1 MRVEK
6 IKELIKGQE
15 NFKKEEVLELIEG
28 LEKMIE
34 KEMKET
40 VKGKISDFM
49 EELVNGRFNDCID
62 FDSIEEEVE
71 LSLYNREI
79 ELDFRNVD
87 IRWNDWRIENEL
99 KDYFEGEDF

>member
-34 KEMKET
+34 KEMKEK
-40 VKGKISDFM
+40 VKKKIENFM
-49 EELVNGRFNDCID
+49 EELVDGKFNDCID

-71 LSLYNREI
+71 INLYNREI
-79 ELDFRNVD
+79 ELDFSNVD
-87 IRWNDWRIENEL
+87 VRWNEWRIENEL

>member
-6 IKELIKGQE
+6 IKDLIKGQE
-15 NFKKEEVLELIEG
+15 NFNKEEVLELIEG

-34 KEMKET
+34 KEMKEK
-40 VKGKISDFM
+40 VKERIENFM

-71 LSLYNREI
+71 LNLYDREI

-87 IRWNDWRIENEL
+87 IKWHDWRIKNEL
-99 KDYFEGEDF
+99 EGYFDYEDF